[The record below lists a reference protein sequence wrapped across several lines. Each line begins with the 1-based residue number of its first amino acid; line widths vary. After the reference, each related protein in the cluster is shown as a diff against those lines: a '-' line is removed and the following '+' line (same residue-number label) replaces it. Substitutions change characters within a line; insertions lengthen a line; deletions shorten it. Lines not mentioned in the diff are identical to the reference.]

1 MLLDPPGRSPRPR
14 DRYRRAK
21 RRIVIG
27 SLTGLGIAFGC
38 VQCLPP
44 AYLHHGTKSS
54 LTGGNLPASKPP
66 QAAAAHPPSETLDT
80 LRGVPAI
87 DGRSYIRAPGAR
99 PMVFGHRGAPN
110 LAPEN
115 TLPSDEAAR
124 RSGADW
130 IENDVQPSVDG
141 VPHIMHDS
149 TVDRTTNGKGR
160 LRDLTAAH
168 LATLDAGKWFKPS
181 FAGTHVMTLHDQLAD
196 LRTHGG
202 RLLLEIKTPHTRE
215 EISRIVQ
222 EVRLAGMSGRVFV
235 QSFDPE
241 SLRITRDLAPEL
253 PLGLLRD
260 RLDPD
265 PVALARELR
274 LASYNPSYQGLRQR
288 PQLVAQLHA
297 AGIAVLAWTPDDPKE
312 WAALDNAGVDGIIT
326 NRTAD
331 LVSWLTTHHGKGTG
345 KP

>member
-1 MLLDPPGRSPRPR
+1 MLLDPPGRAPRPR
-14 DRYRRAK
+14 TRFHRSK
-21 RRIVIG
+21 RGIVG
-27 SLTGLGIAFGC
+27 SLTGLGLAFGC
-38 VQCLPP
+38 VQCLVP
-44 AYLHHGTKSS
+44 AYLHDGAKSS
-54 LTGGNLPASKPP
+54 LAGATLTPSKPP
-66 QAAAAHPPSETLDT
+66 PAAAAHPPAGIPDT
-80 LRGVPAI
+80 PRGGSAI
-87 DGRSYIRAPGAR
+87 EGRSYIRVPGAR
-99 PMVFGHRGAPN
+99 PMVFGHRGAPT

-141 VPHIMHDS
+141 VPHIMHDA
-149 TVDRTTNGKGR
+149 TVNRTTNGKGR
-160 LRDLTAAH
+160 LRELTAAH

-181 FAGTHVMTLHDQLAD
+181 FAGTHVLTLREQLAD

-222 EVRLAGMSGRVFV
+222 EVRTAGMSGRVFV
-235 QSFDPE
+235 QSFDVD
-241 SLRITRDLAPEL
+241 SLRITRDVAPEL

-265 PVALARELR
+265 PVALAKELR
-274 LASYNPSYQGLRQR
+274 LASYNPSYQALRQR
-288 PQLVAQLHA
+288 PQLVQQLHA

-312 WAALDNAGVDGIIT
+312 WAALDEAGVDGIIT

-331 LVSWLTTHHGKGTG
+331 LVSWLTTHHAKGTG

>member
-1 MLLDPPGRSPRPR
+1 MLLDPSGRPARP
-14 DRYRRAK
+14 RYRRVK
-21 RRIVIG
+21 RRIVG
-27 SLTGLGIAFGC
+27 SLAGLGIAIGC
-38 VQCLPP
+38 VQ
-44 AYLHHGTKSS
+44 YLAPTYLSNDSKSS
-54 LTGGNLPASKPP
+54 LSSATLPATKPP
-66 QAAAAHPPSETLDT
+66 QAAAAHPPADTLDSR
-80 LRGVPAI
+80 RGGSAV

-99 PMVFGHRGAPN
+99 PMVFGHRGAPH

-141 VPHIMHDS
+141 VPHIMHDV

-160 LRDLTAAH
+160 LRDLTSAH

-181 FAGTHVMTLHDQLAD
+181 FAGTRVMTLREQLAD

-235 QSFDPE
+235 QSFDQE

-253 PLGLLRD
+253 PLGLLREH
-260 RLDPD
+260 LDAD

-312 WAALDNAGVDGIIT
+312 WAALDDAGVDGIIT

-331 LVSWLTTHHGKGTG
+331 LVSWLTARHGKALG